1 MAKPLPEKSFFRIGE
16 VASIVGV
23 EPHVLRYWESE
34 FVQLAPQ
41 KTRGSHRRYSRRD
54 LEIATRIRQLLHDE
68 GLTIAGAQKR
78 LRELGEHRRV
88 DAAKAGSRET
98 ALRAE
103 LLQIRADLV
112 TLLGELREL
121 DEAEPEDHAV
131 VVEAVVPAAIK
142 KR

>member
-1 MAKPLPEKSFFRIGE
+1 MAKPLPDKSFFRIGE
-16 VASIVGV
+16 VAAIVGV

-34 FVQLAPQ
+34 FPQLAPQ

-68 GLTIAGAQKR
+68 RLTIAGAQKR
-78 LRELGEHRRV
+78 LRALGEHRRV
-88 DAAKAGSRET
+88 DAAKAGARET

-103 LLQIRADLV
+103 LLQIRAELV
-112 TLLGELREL
+112 AFLESIQ
-121 DEAEPEDHAV
+121 DPEPEPDHEV
-131 VVEAVVPAAIK
+131 IVESVVPATVK